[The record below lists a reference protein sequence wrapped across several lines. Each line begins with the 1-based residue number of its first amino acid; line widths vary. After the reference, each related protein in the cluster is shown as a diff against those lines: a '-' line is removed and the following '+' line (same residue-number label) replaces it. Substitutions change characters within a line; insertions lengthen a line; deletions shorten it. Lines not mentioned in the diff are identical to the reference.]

1 MSVVVVVRFV
11 DVEPYWLAV
20 IDRVTQFLFR
30 GGCEHVDSQPTSSSS
45 SSTKPILLLC
55 CREVKHANRIGSR
68 WFSVRPSHEDVDV
81 MRPRF
86 VLNQTQ
92 PFLYIYPHKLHIEF
106 YLSLT
111 HTYIVKQDSQ
121 THTREKQTLWER
133 DPRTPTP
140 KKRITQNNYSVAP
153 FFRGLCF
160 YGQLIAGRYLFN
172 NISALA

>member
-111 HTYIVKQDSQ
+111 HIYSQ
-121 THTREKQTLWER
+121 TSLTNTHTREANTLGER
-133 DPRTPTP
+133 STHTDPEEA
-140 KKRITQNNYSVAP
+140 NNTK
-153 FFRGLCF
+153 
-160 YGQLIAGRYLFN
+160 
-172 NISALA
+172 